1 MSVTSG
7 RYFQTFGLG
16 GNFRGCSKRQ
26 CSTRTDQRRLG
37 NSCQT
42 ERLSSSR
49 SESRRWA
56 GVCHKY
62 IVQSFRN
69 LSANMTPRNQPPKN
83 EREKLLDEM
92 AVLNDQVYQ
101 LRIHQK
107 LSSNLYY
114 QQEEQIQKLLEK
126 IARLQEKLKGK

>member
-1 MSVTSG
+1 MGFIT
-7 RYFQTFGLG
+7 Y
-16 GNFRGCSKRQ
+16 
-26 CSTRTDQRRLG
+26 RLA
-37 NSCQT
+37 
-42 ERLSSSR
+42 R
-49 SESRRWA
+49 S
-56 GVCHKY
+56 
-62 IVQSFRN
+62 RN